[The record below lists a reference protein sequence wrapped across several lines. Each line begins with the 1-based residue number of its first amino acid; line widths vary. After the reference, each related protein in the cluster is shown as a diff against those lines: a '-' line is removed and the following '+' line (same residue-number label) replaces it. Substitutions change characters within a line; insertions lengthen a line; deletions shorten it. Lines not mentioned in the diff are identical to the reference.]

1 MANKNLV
8 EFLASLYQQYGDLP
22 FLPECPADS
31 DKTEFNSLL
40 NEAIR
45 GNYLKLYTPEDLDN
59 VLSTKYIEGDQVIF
73 SLRGK
78 EFVLTGGL

>member
-31 DKTEFNSLL
+31 DKTEFNNLL